1 VPAVTFWL
9 IACDTKN
16 ATEIVPGEFD
26 AYGHDYRADLADFVR
41 AIYAISDVDNEQR
54 ASVERALHRSEVERA
69 SRIERH

>member
-9 IACDTKN
+9 LACDTKN

-41 AIYAISDVDNEQR
+41 ATYAISGVGGEQL
-54 ASVERALHRSEVERA
+54 SNVERALHRSEIERA